1 MKGGNNMEFVLL
13 DIKKFIAK
21 NGKEFYQAI
30 VMDDMYNVSK
40 IFVTK
45 EKADELQNYIKE
57 EITDMIQFIYKA
69 DKGFTYYQLYL

>member
-1 MKGGNNMEFVLL
+1 MEFILL

>member
-1 MKGGNNMEFVLL
+1 MEFILL

-21 NGKEFYQAI
+21 NGKEFFQAI

>member
-1 MKGGNNMEFVLL
+1 MEFVLL